1 MGDSTRL
8 DTFFTAK
15 KYQDVSKNLRTLL
28 RMEKMTVFV
37 LSNPTKRHIKENRFL
52 IVSLKKG
59 VQNGTFSDKQR
70 WRKFVFSLQNVK
82 VFLIFLLFIH
92 KIHQR
97 CFASQRN
104 CDCLIHRKTV
114 LMNNVQWLETV
125 IFFLKFLFPLYIFKA
140 KWNTNTIYAR
150 LKI

>member
-15 KYQDVSKNLRTLL
+15 KYQDVSKNLRTPLRFQ

-52 IVSLKKG
+52 IVSLKNG

-114 LMNNVQWLETV
+114 LMNNVQWHKTV
-125 IFFLKFLFPLYIFKA
+125 IFFFEIF
-140 KWNTNTIYAR
+140 ISFVYF
-150 LKI
+150 